1 MKKLKDKKL
10 IIKSS
15 HHRHQNY
22 ITGTVSVSSFQTL
35 NNDWLDHM
43 FTIYKYL
50 IYTKISS
57 RMIKT
62 RTIKVKS
69 IKNEKMLMA
78 IIITVTITIEII
90 MIIMIIKICNSIRLI
105 KHKT

>member
-1 MKKLKDKKL
+1 
-10 IIKSS
+10 
-15 HHRHQNY
+15 
-22 ITGTVSVSSFQTL
+22 
-35 NNDWLDHM
+35 
-43 FTIYKYL
+43 
-50 IYTKISS
+50 
-57 RMIKT
+57 MIKT

-78 IIITVTITIEII
+78 IIITVTITIEI

>member
-1 MKKLKDKKL
+1 
-10 IIKSS
+10 
-15 HHRHQNY
+15 
-22 ITGTVSVSSFQTL
+22 
-35 NNDWLDHM
+35 
-43 FTIYKYL
+43 
-50 IYTKISS
+50 
-57 RMIKT
+57 MIKT